1 MNTSKQKM
9 EIMRNSENR
18 KEGLSM
24 SFYHSWI
31 YETILN
37 TRWFMWTIVVTVLAL
52 NIISPILIWFVTSSK
67 KLSFTK
73 DKQSSE

>member
-1 MNTSKQKM
+1 MN
-9 EIMRNSENR
+9 
-18 KEGLSM
+18 
-24 SFYHSWI
+24 FYHSWI
-31 YETILN
+31 YESILN

-52 NIISPILIWFVTSSK
+52 NITSPILIWFVTSSK

>member
-1 MNTSKQKM
+1 M

-24 SFYHSWI
+24 NFYHSWI

-52 NIISPILIWFVTSSK
+52 NIISPILIWSVTSSK